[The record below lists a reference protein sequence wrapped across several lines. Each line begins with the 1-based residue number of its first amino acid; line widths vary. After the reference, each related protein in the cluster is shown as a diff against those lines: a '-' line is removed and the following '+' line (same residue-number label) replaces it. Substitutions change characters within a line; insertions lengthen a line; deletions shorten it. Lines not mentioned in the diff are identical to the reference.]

1 MKIDEET
8 RARIDKLPIVSR
20 MIANY
25 LLDMVENLATNKC
38 DEETLISAASTM
50 NNNAKGRIGKED
62 VLNYDKAGNILG
74 FGCTNRVARKRLLD
88 KHGIK
93 QVKINNMSCGF
104 RRDEI
109 MALRDK
115 LNEDIRKRENK
126 RKKGAK

>member
-74 FGCTNRVARKRLLD
+74 FGCTK
-88 KHGIK
+88 
-93 QVKINNMSCGF
+93 SCTKTTS
-104 RRDEI
+104 R
-109 MALRDK
+109 
-115 LNEDIRKRENK
+115 
-126 RKKGAK
+126 